1 MRFLRATRSPVRNY
15 HQADSAKLIYS
26 GNDYFNTLITLI
38 ESAQESIHFQI
49 YTFEQDETGIQVIT
63 ALKQA
68 AKKGVSIHLV
78 LDAFGS
84 NGLSRKFIADILNA
98 GIQLRFF
105 APFFSKNILHFG
117 RRLHHKVV
125 VIDDSK
131 ALIGGINISDKYKG
145 NLEEEPWL
153 DYAILISGT
162 VCIYATKICLDIF
175 NKNFLF
181 KKRIKSSVIYTKS
194 DCLIRFQQN
203 DRLRGK
209 SQIANSY
216 IHAIR
221 SAKHCITFVSSY
233 FLPGRRILNA
243 LKKAAARGVK
253 IVIIF
258 SGISDVPLLGRATN
272 HLYKSLLKENIL
284 IYEWKKS
291 VLHGKLALVD
301 DNWLTI
307 GSFNLNHLSALGS
320 IELNVDVIDEKLTQE
335 LSQHLT
341 LIINTGCDKID
352 SENYAK
358 RNTPLTIFFNTI
370 SYYLVRT
377 FIKGL
382 ALFPNLFRFLRK
394 NDTNE

>member
-1 MRFLRATRSPVRNY
+1 MRFVRANSSLRNY

-38 ESAQESIHFQI
+38 ESAQKSIHFQI
-49 YTFEQDETGIQVIT
+49 YIFEEDETGIQILT

-68 AKKGVSIHLV
+68 AKRGVSIHLV

-84 NGLSRKFIADILNA
+84 NGLSRKFISEIIHA
-98 GIQLRFF
+98 GIYLRFF
-105 APFFSKNILHFG
+105 APLFSNDTFRFG

-145 NLEEEPWL
+145 NLKEEAWL
-153 DYAILISGT
+153 DYAILISGS
-162 VCIYATKICLDIF
+162 VCMYATKICLDIF
-175 NKNFLF
+175 NKKFPF
-181 KKRIKSSVIYTKS
+181 KRKIKPSVVYTKN

-209 SQIANSY
+209 NQIAASY
-216 IHAIR
+216 LHAIR
-221 SAKHCITFVSSY
+221 HAKHSITFVSSY
-233 FLPGRRILNA
+233 FLPGRRILKA
-243 LKKAAARGVK
+243 LKKAAARGIK
-253 IVIIF
+253 IIIIF

-272 HLYKSLLKENIL
+272 HLYKSLLKENIF

-301 DNWLTI
+301 NEWLTI
-307 GSFNLNHLSALGS
+307 GSFNLNHLSTLGS
-320 IELNVDVIDEKLTQE
+320 IELNVDVIDEKLTHE

-341 LIINTGCDKID
+341 QIINTGCDKID
-352 SENYAK
+352 LENYEK
-358 RNTPLTIFFNTI
+358 RNTELTNFFNTI
-370 SYYLVRT
+370 SYYIVRT
-377 FIKGL
+377 FIKGI
-382 ALFPNLFRFLRK
+382 ALFPNLFRFDRK
-394 NDTNE
+394 NNISE